1 MVKVINRKVG
11 ISVAAMYLHKLFYV
25 SIKDMVGTGC
35 KLFLESSREVHI
47 SDVRCSQAVCGFPV
61 CNIDSHVS
69 EDMILLIPAY
79 FAGWSMSF
87 IIQI

>member
-1 MVKVINRKVG
+1 MCMHCICHVY
-11 ISVAAMYLHKLFYV
+11 AFYV
-25 SIKDMVGTGC
+25 SIKEMGTGC

-47 SDVRCSQAVCGFPV
+47 SDVLCLQAVCGFRL

-69 EDMILLIPAY
+69 KDLILLIPGY

>member
-35 KLFLESSREVHI
+35 KLFLESS
-47 SDVRCSQAVCGFPV
+47 
-61 CNIDSHVS
+61 
-69 EDMILLIPAY
+69 
-79 FAGWSMSF
+79 
-87 IIQI
+87 